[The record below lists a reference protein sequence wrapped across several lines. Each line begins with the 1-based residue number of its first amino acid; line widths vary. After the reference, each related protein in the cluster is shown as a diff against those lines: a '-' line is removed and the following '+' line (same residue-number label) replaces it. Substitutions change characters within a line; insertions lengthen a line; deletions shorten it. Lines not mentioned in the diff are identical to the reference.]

1 MSTMTSDQIEQQI
14 REFLAGNFIFDPSV
28 EVGIDDSFME
38 TGIVDST
45 GVLELITWV
54 EENFGVQVEDA
65 EVLPEN
71 FDSIRNL
78 TNYTLRKTGADVPV
92 V

>member
-14 REFLAGNFIFDPSV
+14 REFLAGNFIFDPSI

-45 GVLELITWV
+45 GVLELIMWV
-54 EENFGVQVEDA
+54 EGNFGVHVEDA

-92 V
+92 A

>member
-1 MSTMTSDQIEQQI
+1 MPTMTSDQIEQQI

-38 TGIVDST
+38 NGIVDST

-54 EENFGVQVEDA
+54 EGNFGVHVEDA

-71 FDSIRNL
+71 FDSIRTL
-78 TNYTLRKTGADVPV
+78 TNYTLRKTGTSAPV
-92 V
+92 A